1 MLFVAGCSELEGDAC
16 HLHVFLFREFVFQR
30 GQELRVDLE
39 GEALDFLND
48 RSEVLV
54 GVARASL
61 EFTVPRMWFLKA
73 FGRKN

>member
-54 GVARASL
+54 GVAGASL
-61 EFTVPRMWFLKA
+61 EFTVPRMWFLKD